1 MDTAKGIGII
11 VENSEFEDVASL
23 EGGGAG
29 AKKHAA
35 FTIAVPATADTAAEV
50 TIGYLVADS
59 DKVRK
64 FVCVDVSDIP
74 DVAIADPDMMASM
87 SAGLTAATGMDALYP
102 RHRRLYH

>member
-1 MDTAKGIGII
+1 MAD
-11 VENSEFEDVASL
+11 
-23 EGGGAG
+23 

-50 TIGYLVADS
+50 TIGYLVADP

-74 DVAIADPDMMASM
+74 DVEMCIRDSLRSSWLHLQPNVDCLPDYHFGWYDGCICYQCM
-87 SAGLTAATGMDALYP
+87 SLHFHGNLACCI
-102 RHRRLYH
+102 RC